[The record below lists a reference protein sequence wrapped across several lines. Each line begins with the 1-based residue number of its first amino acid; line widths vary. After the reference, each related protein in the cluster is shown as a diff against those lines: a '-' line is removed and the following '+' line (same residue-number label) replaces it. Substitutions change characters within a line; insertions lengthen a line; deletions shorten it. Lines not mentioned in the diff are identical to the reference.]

1 MPDALEEMMSEI
13 IYEKRDRLAYITLNR
28 PEALNAL
35 NTPLRQQLLEAL
47 RDFDQDDGSWVAI
60 ITGAGPRAFS
70 AGADLKEMSQRKQ
83 AELAGDYRDPFWG
96 SQPPSLNRGLRIWK
110 PIIAAINGYCLA
122 GGLELALACDIRIA
136 AEHAEFALKEVQRG
150 IIPGGGGTQR
160 LPRAIPVNIAL
171 EMMFTGDHIFAA
183 EAHRLGLVNHVV
195 PADQVMPKAEDVAR
209 RICANAPLSVRAI
222 KEAAYRGLDTSL
234 EEGLRIEALLAKAIG
249 YTEDSRE
256 GPKAFAEKRPAQFR
270 GR

>member
-1 MPDALEEMMSEI
+1 MSEI
-13 IYEKRDRLAYITLNR
+13 IYEKRERLAYITLNR

-35 NTPLRQQLLEAL
+35 NTPLRRQLHEAL
-47 RDFDQDDGSWVAI
+47 QDFEHDDNAWVAI
-60 ITGAGPRAFS
+60 ITGAGSRAFS

-83 AELAGDYRDPFWG
+83 AERNEDWHDPFWG
-96 SQPPSLNRGLRIWK
+96 PQAVSLNRGMKIWK

-122 GGLELALACDIRIA
+122 GGLELALACDIRVS
-136 AEHAEFALKEVQRG
+136 AEHAEFGLKEVQRG
-150 IIPGGGGTQR
+150 ILPGGGGTQR
-160 LPRAIPVNIAL
+160 LPRAIPLNIAL
-171 EMMFTGDHIFAA
+171 ELMFTGDHISAA

-195 PADQVMPKAEDVAR
+195 PAEQVMGKAEEIAR
-209 RICANAPLSVRAI
+209 RISANAPLSVRAI

-234 EEGLRIEALLAKAIG
+234 DEGLRIEALLAKAIG
-249 YTEDSRE
+249 HTDDSRE

>member
-1 MPDALEEMMSEI
+1 VSEI
-13 IYEKRDRLAYITLNR
+13 LYEKQDRLAYITLNR

-35 NTPLRQQLLEAL
+35 NTPLRRQLLDAL
-47 RDFDQDDGSWVAI
+47 HDFERDDESWVAI
-60 ITGAGPRAFS
+60 VTGAGSRAFS

-83 AELAGDYRDPFWG
+83 AELSAEYHDPFWG
-96 SQPPSLNRGLRIWK
+96 AQTPSLNRGLQVWK

-122 GGLELALACDIRIA
+122 GGLELALACDIRVA
-136 AEHAEFALKEVQRG
+136 AEHAEFGLKEVQRG

-160 LPRAIPVNIAL
+160 LPRAIPPNIAL
-171 EMMFTGDHIFAA
+171 ELMFTGDHISAR

-195 PADQVMPKAEDVAR
+195 PADQVMAKAEEVAR

-222 KEAAYRGLDTSL
+222 KEAAYRGLDAPL

-256 GPKAFAEKRPAQFR
+256 GPRAFAEKRPAAFR